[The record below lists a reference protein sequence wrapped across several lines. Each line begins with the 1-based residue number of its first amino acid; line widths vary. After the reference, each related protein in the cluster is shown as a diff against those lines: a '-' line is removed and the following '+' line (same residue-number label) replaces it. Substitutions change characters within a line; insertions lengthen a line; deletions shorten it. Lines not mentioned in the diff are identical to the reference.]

1 MFDRLQSE
9 AMKESTKLLYGDGD
23 TTYRALGEEQG
34 IRQLVDHFY
43 DLMSS
48 DPTYQTIWH
57 WHVEDR
63 ETMRDKLAVFLSGW
77 TGGPR
82 LYKSKYGAIGIPRV
96 HAHLKVGSAERDQWL
111 QCMRGA
117 LVRNE
122 YPAELVEYMIRQ
134 LSIPAERVRQTC
146 EKIHGENS

>member
-1 MFDRLQSE
+1 MNE
-9 AMKESTKLLYGDGD
+9 NTKLQYGHAD
-23 TTYRALGEEQG
+23 TTYRALGEERG

-48 DPTYQTIWH
+48 DRTYETIWQ
-57 WHVEDR
+57 WHMEDR
-63 ETMRDKLAVFLSGW
+63 ETMRDKLTVFLCGW

-82 LYKSKYGAIGIPRV
+82 LYKAKYGAIGIPRV

-111 QCMRGA
+111 QCMHRA
-117 LVRNE
+117 LIRSGYSVD
-122 YPAELVEYMIRQ
+122 LVDYMIGQ

-146 EKIHGENS
+146 EKIHNGD